1 MFSYYL
7 REFGGFD
14 ENGLSIYPNGDE
26 QQFVDKSALPTTN
39 LGINTR
45 AEFGNFDAS
54 IFFAGQFGHY
64 IYNNTANA
72 FFTAGSINSGR
83 NVTTDVLTNGEL
95 PANAPDVSTRFLE
108 KGDFLRLQ
116 NASLGYTIPLAEDSF
131 VENLRVY
138 VNGQNLFVITDY
150 SGLDPEVS
158 VDKSLNGLPTAG
170 IDYTAFPRPRTVTFG
185 LNAKF

>member
-1 MFSYYL
+1 M
-7 REFGGFD
+7 
-14 ENGLSIYPNGDE
+14 
-26 QQFVDKSALPTTN
+26 
-39 LGINTR
+39 
-45 AEFGNFDAS
+45 
-54 IFFAGQFGHY
+54 
-64 IYNNTANA
+64 
-72 FFTAGSINSGR
+72 NSL
-83 NVTTDVLTNGEL
+83 N
-95 PANAPDVSTRFLE
+95 
-108 KGDFLRLQ
+108 KLRLQ